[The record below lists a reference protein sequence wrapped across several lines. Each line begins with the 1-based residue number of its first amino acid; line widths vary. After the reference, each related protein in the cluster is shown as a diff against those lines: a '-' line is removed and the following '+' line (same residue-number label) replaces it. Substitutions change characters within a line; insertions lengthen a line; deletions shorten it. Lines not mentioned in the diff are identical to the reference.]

1 MIILLLGG
9 IASWASTTDIS
20 GAVIASGSV
29 VVDSSAKK
37 VQHPTGGIVAE
48 LRVRDGDRVKAGDV
62 VLSLDETLTRASL
75 AIVSKGLDELLAR
88 KARLESERDGSE
100 RITIPDDLVRRAGNP
115 EVARVIDGERKL
127 FAMRHEARVGQKAQL
142 AQRIEQLKKETSGY
156 EAQERAKTK
165 EIALIARELEGAREL
180 WDKKLMPVTKYTALQ
195 RDAARLDGEHGVLIA
210 TMSQVQGK
218 IAETELQII
227 QIDRDLSSEV
237 GKELRDAEAK
247 IGELIERKVAAEDQ
261 LKRVEIRAPQDGTV
275 HQLSVHTI
283 GGVIAAG
290 EVIMLIVPDTDQLRI
305 EAKVAPQDIDQL
317 SVGQPAVLRFSAFN
331 QRTTPEI
338 NGTLARVSPDTTT
351 DQRTGQSYYT
361 ARIAVEPAEI
371 ARLGAVK
378 LVPGM
383 PVEVFVQ
390 TGERKVLSYLLKPL
404 ADQITRAFR
413 EK

>member
-1 MIILLLGG
+1 VIILLLGG

-37 VQHPTGGIVAE
+37 VQHPTGGIVSD

>member
-1 MIILLLGG
+1 VIILLLGG